1 MCARPVGSGEID
13 RASAQRSRRTGRLGG
28 VRIEPADP
36 RSAEVEAL
44 LAAYVEEMQA
54 TFDYQ
59 TERGMPITPADFDPG
74 RGSFLVVRDDDG
86 LPIGCGG
93 VRLLDPATAEVK
105 RMWLQPSARGRGLG
119 RALLAALE
127 EAAVDLGA
135 SRGVL
140 DTFDVLGPAMAL
152 YRNAGWQEV
161 PAYNENRQATHWF
174 AKDLTGQLTDVSP

>member
-1 MCARPVGSGEID
+1 
-13 RASAQRSRRTGRLGG
+13 

-36 RSAEVEAL
+36 RSAEVAAL
-44 LAAYVEEMQA
+44 LTAYVEEMQA

-59 TERGMPITPADFDPG
+59 TSRGMPTTPEDFDPG
-74 RGSFLVVRDDDG
+74 RGRFLVVRDDDG
-86 LPIGCGG
+86 SVLGCGG

-105 RMWLQPSARGRGLG
+105 RMWIHPSSRGRGLG

-127 EAAVDLGA
+127 QAAVELGA
-135 SRGVL
+135 NRGVL

-152 YRNAGWQEV
+152 YRDAGWLEV

-174 AKDLTGQLTDVSP
+174 AKQLGHYQS